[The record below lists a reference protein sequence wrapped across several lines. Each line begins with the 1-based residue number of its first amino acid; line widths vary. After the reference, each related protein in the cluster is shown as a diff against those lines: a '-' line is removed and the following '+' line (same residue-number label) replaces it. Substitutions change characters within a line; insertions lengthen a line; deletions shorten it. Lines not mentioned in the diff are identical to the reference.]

1 MGLHPV
7 GESPATEPH
16 DAKGR
21 VGKRRDTGPTFDRHP
36 NLGRELRA
44 DAMNTERRK
53 ETDHPPRYCSG
64 HDSETVVF
72 GYESSRESVLA
83 SRNTLKDLLR
93 HQPSELLAVNTGPDD
108 FTRRDDTT
116 AFGEIEEPIAVGLGH
131 VCKCTQIYI
140 YVNIF
145 TQDKQSGRLL
155 RLDDRRWVA
164 ESINLTLVPL
174 PGVRVEIVGVA
185 INVGETSPVV
195 FDGSI
200 NLSARLVH
208 GCRALHPV
216 DLVGESSLKFEPVPL
231 CFVEM
236 TTFDQI
242 DDAVREPFE

>member
-1 MGLHPV
+1 MPKTDRDRLLNL
-7 GESPATEPH
+7 A
-16 DAKGR
+16 
-21 VGKRRDTGPTFDRHP
+21 KRRGVITA
-36 NLGRELRA
+36 REVVRA
-44 DAMNTERRK
+44 GI
-53 ETDHPPRYCSG
+53 HSQQ
-64 HDSETVVF
+64 
-72 GYESSRESVLA
+72 L
-83 SRNTLKDLLR
+83 
-93 HQPSELLAVNTGPDD
+93 
-108 FTRRDDTT
+108 TR
-116 AFGEIEEPIAVGLGH
+116 L
-131 VCKCTQIYI
+131 
-140 YVNIF
+140 
-145 TQDKQSGRLL
+145 
-155 RLDDRRWVA
+155 VA